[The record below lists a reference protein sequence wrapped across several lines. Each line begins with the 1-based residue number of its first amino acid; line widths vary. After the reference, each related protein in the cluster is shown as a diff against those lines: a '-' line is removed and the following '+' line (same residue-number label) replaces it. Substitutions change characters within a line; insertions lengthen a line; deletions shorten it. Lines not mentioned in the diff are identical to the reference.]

1 MRTEL
6 MTEAI
11 CWDLSSK
18 VTAEYAL
25 VNKDFSY
32 FCPHVVCL
40 QEVRPKQIKNAHFF
54 APENHVTGC
63 PNEPEKVEGK
73 GTATT
78 PAKKESVVPP
88 LAIPTELGP
97 TKSTKGKKRRPT
109 RAELLSLANSL
120 QATPPS
126 CAGTLQEIVSA
137 WSQISEQQRPMKRL
151 RINEAELSYES
162 AFYCLCHFGDSPIE
176 QLSCDTRII
185 HGKASVDVKDDCYW
199 VKSVKAFKV
208 GENKLNLVIRV
219 ARNNSLAA
227 QYVTGL
233 LAASPNASSFTLFY
247 FGDMPKLSHS
257 GKSYVVSEDI
267 SDEYRRFIV
276 VPA

>member
-6 MTEAI
+6 MIEAI

-25 VNKDFSY
+25 ANKDFSY
-32 FCPHVVCL
+32 FCPHTACL
-40 QEVRPKQIKNAHFF
+40 QEVRPKQIKNAYFF
-54 APENHVTGC
+54 APENHVAGC

-88 LAIPTELGP
+88 PAIPTELGP
-97 TKSTKGKKRRPT
+97 AKSRKEKKRKPT

-126 CAGTLQEIVSA
+126 CAGTMLEVVNAWLQM
-137 WSQISEQQRPMKRL
+137 SEQQRPTKRL
-151 RINEAELSYES
+151 RINETELSYES
-162 AFYCLCHFGDSPIE
+162 AFYCLRYFGDSPIE
-176 QLSCDTRII
+176 QISCDTRII
-185 HGKASVDVKDDCYW
+185 HGTALIDVKDNCYW
-199 VKSVKAFKV
+199 IKSVKGIKA
-208 GENKLNLVIRV
+208 GESKLNLVIRV
-219 ARNNSLAA
+219 PKNNSSAD
-227 QYVTGL
+227 QYIAGL
-233 LAASPNASSFTLFY
+233 LAASPNTSSFTLFY
-247 FGDMPKLSHS
+247 FGDMPKLSRS
-257 GKSYVVSEDI
+257 GKCYVVSEDI
-267 SDEYRRFIV
+267 SDDYRRFIV